1 MQPMSKAL
9 PPANVQIAD
18 KHGHNTDWFPAS
30 IIAGFFATFSMTVCI
45 ALAYT
50 AANTLGDA
58 SGNTVQRW
66 FAALSQNTLTHKVG
80 DLFFIGM
87 IGNLIMGLVWAV
99 IYARFAVPHLSGPG
113 WRRGIIFAIIP
124 FLLSLFVFF
133 PIAGIGFFGSGI
145 SAGPLPALG
154 SLILHLVYGAILG
167 ALYGVEAHSGL
178 SSAFGES
185 EAAETG
191 ERGAMIG
198 IGAGLIIGFIGGWI
212 VGPSM
217 SELANRAIIGVAG
230 ALSGAAIGILV
241 GSLMGVRIEDSDQ
254 EER

>member
-9 PPANVQIAD
+9 PPAKLQITD
-18 KHGHNTDWFPAS
+18 KQGSHSDWFPAS
-30 IIAGFFATFSMTVCI
+30 IISGFFATFSMTVCI
-45 ALAYT
+45 ALAFT

-58 SGNTVQRW
+58 SGNTVQQW

-99 IYARFAVPHLSGPG
+99 IYARFAVSHLSGPG
-113 WRRGIIFAIIP
+113 WRRGVVFAIIP

-154 SLILHLVYGAILG
+154 SLILHLVYGALLG
-167 ALYGVEAHSGL
+167 TLYGVGAHSGI

-185 EAAETG
+185 EAAEAA

-198 IGAGLIIGFIGGWI
+198 IIGGLIIGFIGGWI
-212 VGPSM
+212 LGPSM

-241 GSLMGVRIEDSDQ
+241 GSMMGVRVEETDQ
-254 EER
+254 DER